1 MAAIAIP
8 VDRLSSWKTHIRAME
23 SEWGAIAE
31 RQTRAVLADWRTT
44 MAEMRRQHD
53 RLVADGLWVSGPS
66 DFLDI
71 IGRARDE
78 NTHSQVLEWLLTPTA
93 RHGLGS
99 SLAKRLVDHCTGES
113 SSAPV
118 AVRKVAFSYWRN
130 GREAD
135 LVVWGQN
142 FTLIIENKVDAP
154 EQDDQCDD
162 LYENF
167 KDEIARLFLFLTPD
181 GRQPATATTPG
192 ARSAFTTLSWS
203 EVRQMLEAALN
214 ESRPATARADAA
226 DVVRNYLRTLKEQF
240 G

>member
-1 MAAIAIP
+1 
-8 VDRLSSWKTHIRAME
+8 ME
-23 SEWGAIAE
+23 GQWEKVAE
-31 RQTRAVLADWRTT
+31 RQTRALLADWRTT

-53 RLVADGLWVSGPS
+53 RLVSDGLWVTGPS

-99 SLAKRLVDHCTGES
+99 ALARRFVEHCTGES
-113 SSAPV
+113 PSAAV

-135 LVVWGQN
+135 LVVWGHN
-142 FTLIIENKVDAP
+142 FTLIIENKVDAA
-154 EQDDQCDD
+154 EQPDQCDD

-167 KDEIARLFLFLTPD
+167 KDEIAPLFIFLTPD
-181 GRQPATATTPG
+181 GSQPSTATAPEAQRAFRALSWPEVRAMLEAMLNESGPATA
-192 ARSAFTTLSWS
+192 L
-203 EVRQMLEAALN
+203 
-214 ESRPATARADAA
+214 ADAA